1 MFKSV
6 LIFAIF
12 ATASAHMGQMGHYRE
27 ECKTELDIPQESI
40 DNFSKYIDSQPK
52 VLFT

>member
-12 ATASAHMGQMGHYRE
+12 AAVSAHMGHYRE
-27 ECKTELDIPQESI
+27 ECKNELDIPQESI
-40 DNFSKYIDSQPK
+40 DNFSKYFEGEGG
-52 VLFT
+52 L

>member
-1 MFKSV
+1 MFKTV

-12 ATASAHMGQMGHYRE
+12 AAASAHMAHYRD

-40 DNFSKYIDSQPK
+40 DKFSKLLISDSQN
-52 VLFT
+52 LLI

>member
-12 ATASAHMGQMGHYRE
+12 ATASAHYRE